1 MKNKLLILDCT
12 IRDGGYYTNW
22 DFSPQ
27 IIENY
32 IKAMD
37 ILPID
42 FIEIGYRN
50 LKQKNYFGEFFYT
63 PINTIKQ
70 IQKITKKPLAII
82 LNERDLELDHILN
95 LLEPC
100 KNKVSMVR
108 MAIDP
113 INVKEAKEKALVIK
127 KMGFKVAFNVMYLST
142 WLKDKQFLKQLNK
155 IEEIVDYFY
164 MVDSFGAVFPN
175 EVKKLIKEIKKRTSV
190 KLGFH
195 GHNNLELALANT
207 LAAIEEGVSIV
218 DSTVMGMGRGS
229 GNLKTELLLS
239 IISKENEINFNSL
252 TKVLEDFNN
261 LNKNYQWGTNLPY
274 MIAGIH
280 SIPQKQIME
289 WLGKKFYS
297 FNNIIRALNS
307 KIQTNKRYSFKTL
320 SANKK
325 HSKALIIGGG
335 HSINLHK
342 EALKE
347 FIKTEEELIIIYS
360 SSRYLNFFNTYDRLQ
375 YICLIGNENERIGKL
390 DGEIKN
396 INLVIPPAPRE
407 IGTFIPDGL
416 DHITFEL
423 DDIELTDEKIATHCS
438 ISIQT
443 AISLGL
449 KKVFIAGFDGYMN
462 QNKGSK
468 EMELFRENDL
478 FFNNAQKKLEIIS
491 LTPTLY
497 SNINTESIYSLIK

>member
-297 FNNIIRALNS
+297 FNNIIRA
-307 KIQTNKRYSFKTL
+307 
-320 SANKK
+320 
-325 HSKALIIGGG
+325 
-335 HSINLHK
+335 
-342 EALKE
+342 
-347 FIKTEEELIIIYS
+347 
-360 SSRYLNFFNTYDRLQ
+360 
-375 YICLIGNENERIGKL
+375 
-390 DGEIKN
+390 
-396 INLVIPPAPRE
+396 
-407 IGTFIPDGL
+407 
-416 DHITFEL
+416 
-423 DDIELTDEKIATHCS
+423 
-438 ISIQT
+438 
-443 AISLGL
+443 
-449 KKVFIAGFDGYMN
+449 
-462 QNKGSK
+462 
-468 EMELFRENDL
+468 
-478 FFNNAQKKLEIIS
+478 
-491 LTPTLY
+491 
-497 SNINTESIYSLIK
+497 